1 VHDEDL
7 LLSLLLA
14 SSLSTPSASAI
25 NPAQSILSP
34 SPPTSGGQFPNASE
48 QDLIARLPTALS
60 SEECFRADPDEI
72 PRNYP
77 FHGGPLEPL
86 PVSAAVRCP
95 LSAGLEVFFYAAAAC
110 NLVSACG
117 ADTEA
122 TIFSLAAR
130 REVQR
135 GTCEAGVAALDRWQ
149 FGRAQGWVLC
159 GEDML
164 WTYDQ
169 TNLLGRVRGPDA
181 STTFQWWHENARF
194 PAE

>member
-1 VHDEDL
+1 
-7 LLSLLLA
+7 
-14 SSLSTPSASAI
+14 
-25 NPAQSILSP
+25 
-34 SPPTSGGQFPNASE
+34 
-48 QDLIARLPTALS
+48 
-60 SEECFRADPDEI
+60 
-72 PRNYP
+72 
-77 FHGGPLEPL
+77 
-86 PVSAAVRCP
+86 
-95 LSAGLEVFFYAAAAC
+95 
-110 NLVSACG
+110 VSACG

-194 PAE
+194 PAEWPEGVRWHTRPLAPRRDWPERWDRKGSLGGGFRVLGAWL